1 MHKCLTPGF
10 FLKVKKLPVV
20 AKTGQTVYMSGL
32 KKKYYTFLIVVIAGF
47 EYFIS
52 HHAKFL
58 N

>member
-32 KKKYYTFLIVVIAGF
+32 KKSTIL
-47 EYFIS
+47 S
-52 HHAKFL
+52 
-58 N
+58 

>member
-20 AKTGQTVYMSGL
+20 AKTGQVRV